1 MTPERWQQ
9 LKQIFQSALERNPAE
24 RAAFLNQACADDPAL
39 RSEVE
44 SLIASHDQAGASIE
58 AMAAEAATEM
68 LADDR
73 AIVGK
78 QIGRYQVLSNIGR
91 GGMGEVFLAQD
102 ASLGRKVA
110 LKLLRSD
117 FTRNEERLRRF
128 QQEARAASALNH
140 PNILTIH
147 EIGHD
152 GSLHFMATEYV
163 EGETLR
169 QHLSRA
175 RITVGQTLDVG
186 VQVASALA
194 AAHQAGIIHRDIKP
208 ENTMVRNDGNVKV
221 RAFGLAK
228 LTEPKTIETAAPT
241 LPQVETAPGVVMG
254 TFSYMSPEQ
263 ARGLAVDARTDIWS
277 LGVMIYEMAAGRQ
290 PFEGETASDVMSLIL
305 QKEPP
310 PLAYSWP
317 EVPAELESTVGKALR
332 KGRQDAFQ

>member
-24 RAAFLNQACADDPAL
+24 RSAFLNQACADDPAL
-39 RSEVE
+39 RSQVE
-44 SLIASHDQAGASIE
+44 SLIASHDQAGDSIE

-68 LADDR
+68 LGDEQPGP
-73 AIVGK
+73 ILGK
-78 QIGRYQVLSNIGR
+78 HISHYEVLSLLGR

-117 FTRNEERLRRF
+117 FTRIEERLRRF

-169 QHLSRA
+169 QHLSGA
-175 RITVGQTLDVG
+175 RITVGQTLD
-186 VQVASALA
+186 ARL
-194 AAHQAGIIHRDIKP
+194 P
-208 ENTMVRNDGNVKV
+208 VR
-221 RAFGLAK
+221 
-228 LTEPKTIETAAPT
+228 
-241 LPQVETAPGVVMG
+241 
-254 TFSYMSPEQ
+254 SP
-263 ARGLAVDARTDIWS
+263 
-277 LGVMIYEMAAGRQ
+277 
-290 PFEGETASDVMSLIL
+290 P
-305 QKEPP
+305 EPP
-310 PLAYSWP
+310 H
-317 EVPAELESTVGKALR
+317 PASGP
-332 KGRQDAFQ
+332 Q